1 MALFLFDDYLC
12 LRVDNLPEN
21 QIDMTSIFKKL
32 EELMNCPGEFIRPL
46 ITIKWPYRQREISSM
61 RTWDKLRFFIWDLLS

>member
-21 QIDMTSIFKKL
+21 QIDIDLYFQKIGRAY
-32 EELMNCPGEFIRPL
+32 ELSWRIYQAFDYYKMSLQTKGNFINA
-46 ITIKWPYRQREISSM
+46 
-61 RTWDKLRFFIWDLLS
+61 DVG

>member
-21 QIDMTSIFKKL
+21 QIDIDLYFQKIGRAY
-32 EELMNCPGEFIRPL
+32 ELSWRIYQAFDYYKMALQTKGNFINA
-46 ITIKWPYRQREISSM
+46 
-61 RTWDKLRFFIWDLLS
+61 DVG